1 MRSSST
7 AGVVAIVAVALG
19 IGVAGCGSD
28 GEKAES
34 TSAEQTSE
42 TSATPEQA
50 APEMTIAEYIQQNGI
65 VETPVLPGDPGAPVI
80 ELPVPRGWGRLATMP
95 ERAYDAVIVT
105 DPAAGGD
112 RPRIITYVTKLTGN
126 VDPAKIME
134 YAPKEIQTLE
144 GYEGPKV
151 GSPTKLGETDATQ
164 IGGAYMKNGQ
174 KRAIGQMT
182 AVIPAADGV
191 YMIQLNGS
199 APGQPEKVQ
208 ALAAGSAEI
217 AMGAKI
223 NPVA

>member
-1 MRSSST
+1 
-7 AGVVAIVAVALG
+7 
-19 IGVAGCGSD
+19 
-28 GEKAES
+28 
-34 TSAEQTSE
+34 
-42 TSATPEQA
+42 
-50 APEMTIAEYIQQNGI
+50 
-65 VETPVLPGDPGAPVI
+65 
-80 ELPVPRGWGRLATMP
+80 MP

-105 DPAAGGD
+105 DPPAAGGD

-126 VDPAKIME
+126 VDPPAKIME

-199 APGQPEKVQ
+199 APGQPEKKVQ